1 MCVSDETIRKSLNII
16 RKIIKDNVSNVF
28 EIKYHILHNDP
39 FYTLEDLKPHLS
51 YNCVKNERKLQGLPI
66 SRHVNFDFGNS
77 SKNPDE
83 LLLLDK

>member
-1 MCVSDETIRKSLNII
+1 MKGYF
-16 RKIIKDNVSNVF
+16 KVF
-28 EIKYHILHNDP
+28 
-39 FYTLEDLKPHLS
+39 
-51 YNCVKNERKLQGLPI
+51 

>member
-1 MCVSDETIRKSLNII
+1 VSIE
-16 RKIIKDNVSNVF
+16 
-28 EIKYHILHNDP
+28 P
-39 FYTLEDLKPHLS
+39 LKLF
-51 YNCVKNERKLQGLPI
+51 QGLPI